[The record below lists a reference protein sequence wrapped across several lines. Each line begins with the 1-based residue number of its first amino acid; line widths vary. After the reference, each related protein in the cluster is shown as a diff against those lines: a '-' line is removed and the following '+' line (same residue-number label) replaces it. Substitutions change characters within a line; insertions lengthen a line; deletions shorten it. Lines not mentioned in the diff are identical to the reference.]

1 MTCPVARSFQRDTQM
16 EPVDCCEC
24 GSTLPETF
32 FALTKPWAAPMP
44 DLHPIDGRVRSTEGR
59 PDAIADEGAACG
71 LSGGINR
78 CDRSQAREY
87 SRLTSCNQRNA
98 VIGQRTRKRLDTI
111 AFAAAVAAIACFL
124 FWFFTTTPM

>member
-1 MTCPVARSFQRDTQM
+1 MTCRVARSFQRDTQI
-16 EPVDCCEC
+16 EPVYCCEC

-32 FALTKPWAAPMP
+32 CALKTLGPHLCPV
-44 DLHPIDGRVRSTEGR
+44 DGRVRSTEGR
-59 PDAIADEGAACG
+59 PDAIADEGLACG
-71 LSGGINR
+71 LSGGISR

-98 VIGQRTRKRLDTI
+98 VMGQRTMKRLDTI
-111 AFAAAVAAIACFL
+111 AFAVAAVACFL